1 MTTDVAYQEANMT
14 VTLIWLIAFAV
25 ILFLALRAWD
35 GSLGQAV
42 MRRIPAILQL
52 GGDDRWVWSIALAV
66 LGATFIV
73 HPVSMLLTLILL
85 ALFFWTA
92 KRVGCWLMRRVKLH

>member
-1 MTTDVAYQEANMT
+1 MT

-35 GSLGQAV
+35 GSLGKV
-42 MRRIPAILQL
+42 VKRRIPAALQL
-52 GGDDRWVWSIALAV
+52 DGDDRWVWSIALAV

-73 HPVSMLLTLILL
+73 NPISMLLTLIIL
-85 ALFFWTA
+85 ALIYWVA